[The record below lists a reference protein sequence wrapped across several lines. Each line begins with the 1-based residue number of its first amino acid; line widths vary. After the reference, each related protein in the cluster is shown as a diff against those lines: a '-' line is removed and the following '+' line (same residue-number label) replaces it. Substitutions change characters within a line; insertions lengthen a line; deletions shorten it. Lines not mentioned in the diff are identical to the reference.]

1 MHKRQRQFK
10 QPRGAARHDDLLD
23 SVARFNPTCEGWL
36 RSICYWLVLLLS
48 ATPAFTAS
56 HDGFP
61 HPLVIGHRGT
71 HGYLPMLG
79 SEPGTVRAQYVVF
92 LAFHAPPP
100 YLVWNVTP
108 PLGPSSLPQPWGW
121 DQAASDTTPI
131 FFLNAG
137 VHTLTIRQRDSGTK
151 LDKLVITNDVNWM
164 PQE

>member
-1 MHKRQRQFK
+1 
-10 QPRGAARHDDLLD
+10 
-23 SVARFNPTCEGWL
+23 
-36 RSICYWLVLLLS
+36 LV
-48 ATPAFTAS
+48 
-56 HDGFP
+56 
-61 HPLVIGHRGT
+61 
-71 HGYLPMLG
+71 
-79 SEPGTVRAQYVVF
+79 
-92 LAFHAPPP
+92 FHAPPP